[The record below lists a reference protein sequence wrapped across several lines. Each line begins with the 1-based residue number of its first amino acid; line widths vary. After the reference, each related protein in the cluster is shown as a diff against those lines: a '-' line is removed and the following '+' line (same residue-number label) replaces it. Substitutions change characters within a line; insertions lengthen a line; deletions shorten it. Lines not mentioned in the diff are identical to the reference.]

1 MKKLLV
7 VTTLSIAV
15 AAVIKRVT
23 ELEKRKSFN
32 GQLWINPELKR
43 NQQQRIWI
51 ENNLSLCN

>member
-7 VTTLSIAV
+7 VATLSIAV

-43 NQQQRIWI
+43 NQQQRI
-51 ENNLSLCN
+51 